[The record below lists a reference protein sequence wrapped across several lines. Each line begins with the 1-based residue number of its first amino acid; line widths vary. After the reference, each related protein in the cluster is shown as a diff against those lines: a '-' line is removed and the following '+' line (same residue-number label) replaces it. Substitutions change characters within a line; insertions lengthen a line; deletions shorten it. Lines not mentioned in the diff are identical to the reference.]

1 MPLFRQITN
10 LFLKRSQ
17 FFYGG
22 IIRDGLKFNLGPA
35 ITTNLGQ
42 TLVTSKLN
50 FKSDNDKSKP
60 PVKQN
65 VEKIAESKEIKE
77 NADSLILAI
86 AKKKQHKC
94 PHCPKYYATNKSLK
108 QHIKDVH
115 LRLKPFKCDVCGESF
130 ARQSTLDNH
139 KASKHAEN
147 LKLVECPA
155 PDCGEKFKNPKEL
168 DTHIRQFHTVTDHQC
183 PKCNMYCTTK
193 SGLNNH
199 IYTCFNIRNFK
210 CSECGKAFFRKHHL
224 DDHMKSKHSD
234 EKNYVCEVKDCGK
247 AFKTENELKKHKKSH
262 SDERT
267 HQCPYCE
274 QAYKDHTNLQ
284 THVYLKHTEK
294 WKEGNDPDVEE

>member
-86 AKKKQHKC
+86 AKKKKHKC
-94 PHCPKYYATNKSLK
+94 PHCPKYYATNGTLK

-115 LRLKPFKCDVCGESF
+115 LRLKPFKCDVCGDCF
-130 ARQSTLDNH
+130 AQQATLDRH

-147 LKLVECPA
+147 LKPLECP
-155 PDCGEKFKNPKEL
+155 DCSEKFKHSKEL

-193 SGLNNH
+193 GNLNQH
-199 IYTCFNIRNFK
+199 IDSCLNIRKF
-210 CSECGKAFFRKHHL
+210 ECPECKEKFGRKYAL
-224 DDHMKSKHSD
+224 DNHMKCKHSD
-234 EKNYVCEVKDCGK
+234 ERNYVCEVKGCGNK
-247 AFKTENELKKHKKSH
+247 FKTQSALTKHMKSH

-267 HQCPYCE
+267 HQCPYCDKT
-274 QAYKDHTNLQ
+274 YKTNEGLLC
-284 THVYLKHTEK
+284 HVYLKHPEK
-294 WKEGNDPDVEE
+294 YKEGNDPDVEE